1 MKIAIGAESRF
12 DCIDLFQIAILGALT
27 YLKILVTNFCKE
39 FRRILSR
46 IIDLSEDLG
55 DKFCKEFHRIL
66 SRIILSSD
74 LQTLGLYYLVIYRHY
89 YYFLKTLIIP
99 LSKLSYLVIYR
110 HYFILK
116 LVINLSSDLILSS
129 DI

>member
-1 MKIAIGAESRF
+1 MKIAIGAETRF
-12 DCIDLFQIAILGALT
+12 DCIDSFQIAILGSLT

-46 IIDLSEDLG
+46 IIDFLSE
-55 DKFCKEFHRIL
+55 
-66 SRIILSSD
+66 
-74 LQTLGLYYLVIYRHY
+74 
-89 YYFLKTLIIP
+89 
-99 LSKLSYLVIYR
+99 LSYLVIYR
-110 HYFILK
+110 HYFIPK